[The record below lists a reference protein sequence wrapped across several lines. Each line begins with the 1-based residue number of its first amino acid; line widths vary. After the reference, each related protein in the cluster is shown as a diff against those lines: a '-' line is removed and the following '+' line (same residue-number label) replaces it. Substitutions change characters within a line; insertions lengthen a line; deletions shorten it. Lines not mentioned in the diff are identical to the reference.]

1 MKKLFTCASWT
12 LLVMSC
18 MACSNNTTSK
28 PKTTDNVIMGTMNE
42 EDYNYDLNNSNISG
56 KLSVNG
62 DELKKVT
69 FSFTDPQDKVLQSL
83 ELSNDELK
91 DKNQVLF
98 STSKDVNNTL
108 IVTMQLGDKTTSTT
122 IDDCRYF
129 IARGYRNNQN
139 ETDDF
144 KNLQFLEYYPNSS
157 EDVEIAYFTKNNDT
171 NSTYTFKLKVE

>member
-1 MKKLFTCASWT
+1 MKKLFTCAICT

-18 MACSNNTTSK
+18 MACSNKTSK

-42 EDYNYDLNNSNISG
+42 EDYTYDLNNSSISG

-83 ELSNDELK
+83 KLSNDELK
-91 DKNQVLF
+91 DNNQVLF
-98 STSKDVNNTL
+98 STSNDENNVLT
-108 IVTMQLGDKTTSTT
+108 ITMQLGDKTTSTT
-122 IDDCRYF
+122 IEDCRYF
-129 IARGYRNNQN
+129 IAKGYRNNQN

-144 KNLQFLEYYPNSS
+144 KNLQFLEYYPNSN
-157 EDVEIAYFTKNNDT
+157 EDVEVASFTKNNDL
-171 NSTYTFKLKVE
+171 NATYSFKLKVE